1 MDGLQW
7 LLPLLE
13 MKMLVYLVSERPLT
27 YFIVTNKKTQKR
39 LRNKLITQT
48 YLPPTT
54 YFFMKKCLS
63 IFLSM
68 ANRKYLVFIFSR
80 KPTNKQ
86 QFF

>member
-27 YFIVTNKKTQKR
+27 YFIVTNEKTQKR

-48 YLPPTT
+48 Y
-54 YFFMKKCLS
+54 
-63 IFLSM
+63 
-68 ANRKYLVFIFSR
+68 
-80 KPTNKQ
+80 
-86 QFF
+86 